1 MINYGGSGAK
11 AGEESASGSQ
21 ALASEIF

>member
-1 MINYGGSGAK
+1 MINYGGTGAA